1 MEAIDAHVKLYINK
15 VDQFCR
21 NQQEII
27 KLLKVYRDIK
37 EGYLSKEEVEEL
49 YDEYFCDDEYYEV
62 ETYEEKL
69 AYLEKETLRLIHVN
83 KEVLLENISVSYKRL
98 DVLLGL
104 LGGLNAK

>member
-1 MEAIDAHVKLYINK
+1 MEAIDAHLKLYINK

-27 KLLKVYRDIK
+27 KSLKVYRDIK
-37 EGYLSKEEVEEL
+37 EQCLSKEDVEDL

-62 ETYEEKL
+62 ETYEDKM

-83 KEVLLENISVSYKRL
+83 KEVLLENVNISYKRL

-104 LGGLNAK
+104 LGGLNE